1 MTAVT
6 ICRDF
11 GAQENK
17 VTHCFHCVPVYL
29 PWDQMPWSSFSECWV
44 LSQLF
49 HSAFSLSSRGFLVPL
64 CFLLEGWCHLPIWGY
79 WCFSLQ
85 SWFQLVLH
93 PAWHFAWCT
102 LVAQMVKR
110 LPAKQETWVWSPGLE
125 APLEKEM
132 VTHSSTLAWKIPWIE
147 EPGRLQSMGL
157 QSQTWESLNRS
168 PWPESMTALTECE
181 DCFCRATAVLR
192 LKFIRYVLKQ
202 MTPPLRQ
209 KVKRS

>member
-1 MTAVT
+1 
-6 ICRDF
+6 
-11 GAQENK
+11 
-17 VTHCFHCVPVYL
+17 
-29 PWDQMPWSSFSECWV
+29 MPWSSFSECWA

-49 HSAFSLSSRGFLVPL
+49 HSPLSLSSRGFLVPL

-157 QSQTWESLNRS
+157 QRVRHNWATSLVHSAYKLNEQGDNIQ
-168 PWPESMTALTECE
+168 PWH
-181 DCFCRATAVLR
+181 
-192 LKFIRYVLKQ
+192 
-202 MTPPLRQ
+202 TPFPILNQ
-209 KVKRS
+209 SIVPCPV